1 MSSINQNIL
10 LVKNISYSRSILIVD
25 DEIANLNVL
34 INILTTRPY
43 DIRIANNGRR
53 ALAAINISLPDLI
66 LLDINMPDLN
76 GYQVCQELKTN
87 PISKHIPVIF
97 ISANNETL
105 DIVEAFSVGGVDYI
119 TKPFRVEEVLAR
131 IDSQLKISE
140 LTYQL
145 QMQMLRYQL
154 NPHFL
159 FNALNSVRSL
169 IYVDQN
175 SAEKM
180 ITQLSDYLHY
190 LLSSKEQLENSLAEE
205 LSAAENYLAV
215 EKIRFEEKLQVI
227 FNTNHLDKSILVPS
241 FVLQPLL
248 ENAIKY
254 GMRTSTK
261 PLMVEITGIITNS
274 ELALS
279 VINSGKWVED
289 GKSVAQ
295 GVSLGV
301 GLNNI
306 KRRLNQLY
314 PSYNSFEINTNN
326 NQVCITIKIP
336 LMKAQKE

>member
-274 ELALS
+274 ELTLS
-279 VINSGKWVED
+279 VVNSGKWVED
-289 GKSVAQ
+289 GKSITQ

-306 KRRLNQLY
+306 RRRLSQLY

-336 LMKAQKE
+336 LTKAQKE

>member
-1 MSSINQNIL
+1 MSSLNQDNL
-10 LVKNISYSRSILIVD
+10 LIVQQSNYNHSILIVD
-25 DEIANLNVL
+25 DEIDNLNVL
-34 INILTTRPY
+34 LNILATRPY

-53 ALAAINISLPDLI
+53 ALAAINVSLPDLI

-76 GYQVCQELKTN
+76 GYQVCQQLKAN
-87 PISKHIPVIF
+87 PNSKNIPVIF

-105 DIVEAFSVGGVDYI
+105 DIIEAFSVGAADYI
-119 TKPFRVEEVLAR
+119 TKPFRIEEVLAR
-131 IDSQLKISE
+131 IDSQLKIFE
-140 LTYQL
+140 LTYEL
-145 QMQMLRYQL
+145 KMQMLRYQL

-205 LSAAENYLAV
+205 LSAAENYLAI

-227 FNTNHLDKSILVPS
+227 FNTNHLDKNIMVPS
-241 FVLQPLL
+241 FVLQPLI

-261 PLMVEITGIITNS
+261 PLKVEITGAITNS
-274 ELALS
+274 ELALF
-279 VINSGKWVED
+279 VINTGKWVEN
-289 GKSVAQ
+289 GKDVSQ
-295 GVSLGV
+295 GVSLGL
-301 GLNNI
+301 GLNNVR
-306 KRRLNQLY
+306 RRLSQLY
-314 PSYNSFEINTNN
+314 PNYKSFEITTSD

-336 LMKAQKE
+336 LVKA